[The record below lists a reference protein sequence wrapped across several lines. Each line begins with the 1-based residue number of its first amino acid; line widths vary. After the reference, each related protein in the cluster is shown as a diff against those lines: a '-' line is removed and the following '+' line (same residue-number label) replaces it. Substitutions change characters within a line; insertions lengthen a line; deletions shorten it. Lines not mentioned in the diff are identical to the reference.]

1 MKKKEIIKDNREFSR
16 IINKNK
22 NVKNKYYSIYYEKNN
37 SKNLYGISVPTKT
50 GNAVIR
56 NKLKRQVK
64 NIIDNNKNYIQSS
77 YNYVIIL
84 RKNLL
89 DLDYQ
94 SKEKELINLFKRL
107 ENNMTKKKIILVLI
121 SVFMLTGCTT
131 ILKDKDNKTI
141 VNPETGQS
149 ITENIICKP
158 TDEKVVKIYEENGV
172 DIKDLPSCNN
182 FNPVSKYEG
191 LWTTF
196 FVKPL
201 AWVIIQIGNLV
212 NSYGLSII
220 ITAILIRLVL
230 MPITKK
236 TAMQSENMKKAQ
248 PEIEKLEKKY
258 KGKESQEDQMRKTQE
273 MLAIY
278 QKYQINPVS
287 GCLLAFIQLPLLFA
301 FLEAINRTPAIFES
315 KFLGL
320 QMATTTSVGIQNGNY
335 IYILFIVL
343 ILGTTYLSFRKTL
356 KDQTAAAAQM
366 KYTIYIMLGIIFI
379 GSLTLPTALGI
390 YWITSSTFTIF
401 QNMWVERKKVK

>member
-1 MKKKEIIKDNREFSR
+1 
-16 IINKNK
+16 
-22 NVKNKYYSIYYEKNN
+22 
-37 SKNLYGISVPTKT
+37 
-50 GNAVIR
+50 
-56 NKLKRQVK
+56 
-64 NIIDNNKNYIQSS
+64 
-77 YNYVIIL
+77 
-84 RKNLL
+84 
-89 DLDYQ
+89 
-94 SKEKELINLFKRL
+94 
-107 ENNMTKKKIILVLI
+107 MTKKKIILVLI
-121 SVFMLTGCTT
+121 SVLMLTGCTT
-131 ILKDKDNKTI
+131 TLKDKDNKTV
-141 VNPETGQS
+141 VNTETGQS

-158 TDEKVVKIYEENGV
+158 TDEKVIKIYEENGV
-172 DIKDLPSCNN
+172 DIKDLPSCNE

-220 ITAILIRLVL
+220 ITALLIRLVL

-248 PEIEKLEKKY
+248 PEIEKIEKKY

-320 QMATTTSVGIQNGNY
+320 QMATTTLVGIENGNY